1 MFNGVPWW
9 FSRIKIWCCHCCSS
23 GFIPG
28 PGTHTCQGCS
38 WKKKKPEKTVVLK
51 SLLSFCYFWFI
62 TWNVIFISV
71 VCCLRI
77 HYQLM
82 TWTPTSTASWPLWCL
97 FFCSLVHTWL
107 LAASGCRI
115 RLAMLIDI
123 YLHLFTKKRQLPS

>member
-1 MFNGVPWW
+1 MVQQDKDLVLSLLQLGFHPWPRN
-9 FSRIKIWCCHCCSS
+9 SYMPRV
-23 GFIPG
+23 
-28 PGTHTCQGCS
+28 QLE
-38 WKKKKPEKTVVLK
+38 KKKPDKTVVLK

-71 VCCLRI
+71 VCSLRI

-97 FFCSLVHTWL
+97 FFCSLVHSWL
-107 LAASGCRI
+107 LAASVCRI
-115 RLAMLIDI
+115 RLAMLMDI